1 MPFTSAEKK
10 EVLEKYAIHEKD
22 TGSPEVQIALM
33 TEHIRNLTEH
43 FKAHKHDNN
52 SKRGLMRLV
61 GRRKRMLRYLHRI
74 SVERYTN
81 LIGTLG
87 IRGSY

>member
-43 FKAHKHDNN
+43 FKVHKHDNN

-74 SVERYTN
+74 SVERYGN
-81 LIGTLG
+81 LINTLG